1 MSAFYLSLGFLLF
14 QLLLH
19 LYQAHL
25 ERENYMDCKNML
37 SRNVVLKSLAW
48 LEEEKQRYI
57 VLTSFSQVLH
67 FERLKRPKG
76 RHQKKTFFRT
86 CRAWRVEVLKD

>member
-1 MSAFYLSLGFLLF
+1 MSALYLSLGFLLF

-25 ERENYMDCKNML
+25 DKKYMDCKNML

-57 VLTSFSQVLH
+57 VLTPFSQVLH
-67 FERLKRPKG
+67 FERLKWPKG
-76 RHQKKTFFRT
+76 RHQKKTCFRT
-86 CRAWRVEVLKD
+86 CRAWCVEVLKD

>member
-1 MSAFYLSLGFLLF
+1 MSQRALYLSLGFLLF

-25 ERENYMDCKNML
+25 DKKYMDCKNML

-76 RHQKKTFFRT
+76 RHEK
-86 CRAWRVEVLKD
+86 